1 MYDRSWRYVRTSL
14 PIIHYFWTINW
25 FFILIDSTMYIIPA
39 IDVLDKKVV
48 RLREGNYDDVTHY
61 EISLEEQIEKYHANG
76 TEIVHIIDLNGAK
89 GDFSNQQ
96 YLFAVLKK
104 TDMKVQYGGGVRS
117 IDKVKELVDAG
128 VYRVIVGTQAIT
140 NPSFLEELSALNEGR
155 VKYADHVVV
164 AIDVLDEVIK
174 YSGWLESSPIKL
186 IEYIDKCLALGFYR
200 FLCTDI
206 SKDGKLGGAG
216 VELYKKLL
224 DHSPIIKLIASGG
237 ISSMEDIQALQ
248 DLQNVESVVVGK
260 AIYENRISID
270 EIKDWN
276 LKALIKF

>member
-1 MYDRSWRYVRTSL
+1 
-14 PIIHYFWTINW
+14 
-25 FFILIDSTMYIIPA
+25 MYIIPA

-48 RLREGNYDDVTHY
+48 RLREGNYSDVTTY

-89 GDFSNQQ
+89 GDFSNQE
-96 YLFAVLKK
+96 YLFEIIQK

-117 IDKVKELVDAG
+117 IEKVKELVDAG
-128 VYRVIVGTQAIT
+128 IYRVIVGTQAIT
-140 NPSFLEELSALNEGR
+140 NPTFLEELSKLNEGR
-155 VKYADHVVV
+155 VKYADHIVI

-186 IEYIDKCLALGFYR
+186 IEYIDKCLALGFFR

-216 VELYKKLL
+216 VELYEKLL
-224 DHSPIIKLIASGG
+224 DHSPIIKLIGSGG
-237 ISSMEDIQALQ
+237 ISSMKDIQVL
-248 DLQNVESVVVGK
+248 ESLGRMESCVVGK
-260 AIYENRISID
+260 AIYENKITIE

-276 LKALIKF
+276 LKSLIKF